1 MQMRGERRGLWR
13 DHTAGIGGD
22 PFDLAARVLC
32 GLDSAKNDFPRVLRE
47 AAGWAGIAPG
57 YVPDPERV
65 AALRKERERAASAED
80 AQVAQRRATLVREFA
95 ARAVPV
101 AGTPA
106 ARYLI
111 RRGLGAVPQ
120 EGLAYL
126 PPVRDVA
133 NAHPD
138 IPIVRPDSPALVVWA
153 TDAEGRI
160 QGGQRILIDTDG
172 TPVAS
177 SNRKPNFANV
187 KGFPGRFPAR
197 DAELAK
203 GPLIVAEGPESALAA
218 WEATGLE
225 TWTAFGVGGFATAPL
240 PEGREVILAPDRD
253 APEST
258 AGRAFRQAVAEHL
271 ERGHDLRIAMAP
283 EPSGSKDDLNDTLR
297 RAGLAEVK
305 AAIDAARPVRAWL
318 PAELNAGQRE
328 AAEAMLGPDRLT
340 LVKGHAGTGKTTA
353 LRAVASAW
361 QARGVEV
368 LAGAP
373 SGKAT
378 QELARIEGASAATLS
393 AWESRWERGEVPKG
407 PFVFLMD
414 EAGMVGVEQW
424 ARVQS
429 RVLAMGGKLVGIG
442 DPEQLRPVGDLP
454 GWAAAAFAA
463 DTIPVIDQVLRQ
475 RDEGDRAAV
484 TALARGTN
492 GIQAGLD
499 HFLATGA
506 VRLEPE
512 VLADPLTALADSYW
526 DGPEDASRIA
536 LAYSNHDV
544 DRLNEALR
552 AVAVSRG
559 IVNDAGAIEVA
570 IARERRV
577 RIPGGGARVWRQ
589 EAKIRIGAGDRIL
602 LTRPA
607 PEFGLPRS
615 GFGTVTAVA
624 DGRLEILV
632 DGREETVTIDPAAFP
647 HIDHGF
653 AATIHKAQGMTADL
667 VSVLPHV
674 RMDGQAAYVALSRHR
689 DKVTVYGRKGHLES
703 AEDLHR
709 MGVRVAAPPIPKT
722 ERGRPAI
729 RMPEPAATDRPD
741 WQGSRRTGDPPPA
754 LAGDAHLQS
763 TALRTAGLL
772 SADRAE
778 GDPVHTPQPAGRDD
792 FTAAPKDAIDTL
804 VARHGVI
811 RAEELA
817 AALSA
822 PLADPETFLRVFDE
836 AIRHP
841 DLVALPGGD

>member
-1 MQMRGERRGLWR
+1 M
-13 DHTAGIGGD
+13 
-22 PFDLAARVLC
+22 
-32 GLDSAKNDFPRVLRE
+32 
-47 AAGWAGIAPG
+47 
-57 YVPDPERV
+57 
-65 AALRKERERAASAED
+65 
-80 AQVAQRRATLVREFA
+80 
-95 ARAVPV
+95 
-101 AGTPA
+101 
-106 ARYLI
+106 
-111 RRGLGAVPQ
+111 
-120 EGLAYL
+120 
-126 PPVRDVA
+126 
-133 NAHPD
+133 
-138 IPIVRPDSPALVVWA
+138 VWA

-172 TPVAS
+172 TPVAA

-225 TWTAFGVGGFATAPL
+225 TWTVFGVGGFATAPL

-305 AAIDAARPVRAWL
+305 AAIDAARPVQAWL

-454 GWAAAAFAA
+454 GWAAAAFDRRTRSPSSTRSSGRGTRATA
-463 DTIPVIDQVLRQ
+463 RPSR
-475 RDEGDRAAV
+475 RWRAAR
-484 TALARGTN
+484 T
-492 GIQAGLD
+492 
-499 HFLATGA
+499 
-506 VRLEPE
+506 
-512 VLADPLTALADSYW
+512 
-526 DGPEDASRIA
+526 ASRPA
-536 LAYSNHDV
+536 LTISSPPAQCGWNRKSLPIPSRPWRTHTG
-544 DRLNEALR
+544 R
-552 AVAVSRG
+552 ARRTRAGSRWPTPTTTSTG
-559 IVNDAGAIEVA
+559 ST
-570 IARERRV
+570 RRSAPW
-577 RIPGGGARVWRQ
+577 RSPGG
-589 EAKIRIGAGDRIL
+589 
-602 LTRPA
+602 
-607 PEFGLPRS
+607 S
-615 GFGTVTAVA
+615 
-624 DGRLEILV
+624 
-632 DGREETVTIDPAAFP
+632 
-647 HIDHGF
+647 
-653 AATIHKAQGMTADL
+653 
-667 VSVLPHV
+667 
-674 RMDGQAAYVALSRHR
+674 
-689 DKVTVYGRKGHLES
+689 
-703 AEDLHR
+703 
-709 MGVRVAAPPIPKT
+709 
-722 ERGRPAI
+722 
-729 RMPEPAATDRPD
+729 
-741 WQGSRRTGDPPPA
+741 
-754 LAGDAHLQS
+754 
-763 TALRTAGLL
+763 
-772 SADRAE
+772 
-778 GDPVHTPQPAGRDD
+778 
-792 FTAAPKDAIDTL
+792 
-804 VARHGVI
+804 
-811 RAEELA
+811 
-817 AALSA
+817 
-822 PLADPETFLRVFDE
+822 
-836 AIRHP
+836 
-841 DLVALPGGD
+841 